1 MSDNIPVLDDVVE
14 QFAESCRAGGPPSVL
29 ETVRRYPHIRD
40 ELAEILPTIVALH
53 EFKDAASAERELLSG
68 AGQPSMNMPQRI
80 GEYDLVRELGRGG
93 MGVVYEAIQASLGRR
108 VALKVLASGV
118 LATDKQVRRFRREA
132 SAAGRL
138 HHTNIVPVFGV
149 GESQG
154 THFYVMQLITGVSLE
169 RIVDVMTKMASAGG
183 VVGSKLDPSDGSI
196 AVNSPTAIA
205 DALLADQFAAN
216 QFAPRHASPD
226 DSNRS
231 CSSSVADE
239 TRREAAGSSDVSTIE
254 QLPKADQESKA
265 EQESQ
270 VRPHESQGEPKS
282 HFADAPEESPE
293 ESLPDHLAS
302 GRSEQTAEV
311 SLGSAYWQSV
321 ARIGVQAADAIHYA
335 HRNGVLHRDIKPANL
350 LLDAAGTV
358 WVADFGLA
366 KLIEHDDVSKSGT
379 ASGTLRYM
387 APEQLSGDTDP
398 RSDIYSLGLTLFEL
412 LTLQPACDSKTF
424 RGILDQ
430 KLQQSFSRP
439 RDVNPDIPRDL
450 ETIVLKSLSLERSNR
465 YETADQLGDDLRRF
479 LEDRPILARRASVVE
494 QVWRWSR
501 RNRAVA
507 FWSGLALLL
516 LLKLPVVLSFGYMRE
531 SRQRARAEATADI
544 AVEAMDEVYQ
554 SLIPS
559 HGFEPGR
566 ITQSSLADDEI
577 EQIATATLSKEKAE
591 LLSKLIGFYDR
602 LATESSDS
610 PRLQL
615 EAAKARHRVGDIHQR
630 MGQYQKAILAYEE
643 AINRYQSLNDED
655 TAIELEI
662 ARVLNEMGSVA
673 DRRRGT
679 EQASTFHEQ
688 AITRLTSN
696 DQGSQDPSTRYELA
710 RSFFLHATSREG
722 RGAETRRR
730 ASVSGNAPNGRL
742 SRTGR
747 PGEPSPRVAG
757 PNPRR
762 GGLSSQ
768 QETALRQA
776 IEILDTLV
784 KNDSETP
791 GYQFLLARCY
801 RGLASRGAFFD
812 DGTSHRAVSA
822 RILRGLINQ
831 YPHVAVYRFE
841 LSETYREVDTRESR
855 QTRAFEQM
863 EIARELSEQLV
874 DQHPNVAQYAI
885 GLAHIH
891 SNLGRLYLGQR
902 EFAEAEKHQRLAIDS
917 HLRVVSKFPGLASI
931 STGLAAGSERAL
943 TRLLLDQGESEQAM
957 AVANRSVTR
966 LEDLIASGGIGV
978 ERLHE
983 IRKNLSDAYELLLS
997 AVQDAGDTT
1006 EQAGIQDRLD
1016 ALRKNL
1022 QH

>member
-1 MSDNIPVLDDVVE
+1 MSDDIPVLDDVVE
-14 QFAESCRAGGPPSVL
+14 RFAESCRSGETPSVL
-29 ETVRRYPHIRD
+29 ETVRRYPHLGD
-40 ELAEILPTIVALH
+40 ELSEILPTIVALH
-53 EFKDAASAERELLSG
+53 EFKDAESAEREVLSCV
-68 AGQPSMNMPQRI
+68 GQPSMNVPQRI

-93 MGVVYEAIQASLGRR
+93 MGVVYEAMQASLGRR

-118 LATDKQVRRFRREA
+118 LATDKQVRRFHREA
-132 SAAGRL
+132 KAAGRL

-154 THFYVMQLITGVSLE
+154 THFYAMQLITGVSLD
-169 RIVDVMTKMASAGG
+169 RIVDVMTSTASAGG
-183 VVGSKLDPSDGSI
+183 DVASQLDPSDGSI
-196 AVNSPTAIA
+196 VVNSPAAIA
-205 DALLADQFAAN
+205 DALLAN
-216 QFAPRHASPD
+216 RFAPRRASPD
-226 DSNRS
+226 DSDRS
-231 CSSSVADE
+231 CSPSVAEHDINVHE
-239 TRREAAGSSDVSTIE
+239 T
-254 QLPKADQESKA
+254 
-265 EQESQ
+265 
-270 VRPHESQGEPKS
+270 QGEPKS
-282 HFADAPEESPE
+282 HLADALE

-302 GRSEQTAEV
+302 GKSDPTVKV
-311 SLGSAYWQSV
+311 SLGSAYWHAV
-321 ARIGVQAADAIHYA
+321 ARIGVQTADAIHYA
-335 HRNGVLHRDIKPANL
+335 HLSGVLHRDIKPANL

-358 WVADFGLA
+358 WVTDFGLA
-366 KLIEHDDVSKSGT
+366 KLIEHDDVSKSGGV
-379 ASGTLRYM
+379 SGTLRYM

-398 RSDIYSLGLTLFEL
+398 RSDIFSVGLTLYEL

-424 RGILDQ
+424 RGVLDQ
-430 KLQQSFSRP
+430 KLHQSFSRP
-439 RDVNPDIPRDL
+439 RDVNSDIPRDL
-450 ETIVLKSLSLERSNR
+450 ETIVLKALSPERSNR

-479 LEDRPILARRASVVE
+479 LEDRPILARRSSVVE
-494 QVWRWSR
+494 QVWRWCR

-516 LLKLPVVLSFGYMRE
+516 LLMLPVVLSFGYMRE
-531 SRQRARAEATADI
+531 SRQRAKAETTADI
-544 AVEAMDEVYQ
+544 AVEVMDEVYQ

-577 EQIATATLSKEKAE
+577 EQIATATLSQEKAE

-602 LATESSDS
+602 LATESSDN

-662 ARVLNEMGSVA
+662 ARVLNEMGSVV

-679 EQASTFHEQ
+679 EQASPFHEQ

-696 DQGSQDPSTRYELA
+696 AESSQDPSTQYELA

-722 RGAETRRR
+722 RGAERRQR
-730 ASVSGNAPNGRL
+730 VSVSRSTPNGRS

-747 PGEPSPRVAG
+747 PDEPSPRAAG

-768 QETALRQA
+768 QESALRQA

-791 GYQFLLARCY
+791 GYRFLLARCY

-822 RILRGLINQ
+822 RILRGLIDQ
-831 YPHVAVYRFE
+831 YPHVAAYRFE
-841 LSETYREVDTRESR
+841 LSETYREVDTRGPR

-863 EIARELSEQLV
+863 EISRELSEQLV
-874 DQHPNVAQYAI
+874 DQHPNVAEYAI

-891 SNLGRLYLGQR
+891 SNLGRFYLGQR
-902 EFAEAEKHQRLAIDS
+902 EFAEAEKHQRLAIES
-917 HLRVVSKFPGLASI
+917 HLRVVAKFPGLAPI

-966 LEDLIASGGIGV
+966 LEDLITASGIGV

-983 IRKNLSDAYELLLS
+983 IRRNLADAYELLLS

-1006 EQAGIQDRLD
+1006 EQTGIQDRLD

>member
-1 MSDNIPVLDDVVE
+1 MSDDIPVLGDVPLLGDVVE
-14 QFAESCRAGGPPSVL
+14 QFAESCRAGESPSVL
-29 ETVRRYPHIRD
+29 ETVGRYPHLRD
-40 ELAEILPTIVALH
+40 ELAEILPTIIALH
-53 EFKDAASAERELLSG
+53 EFKDAESAERELLSG

-118 LATDKQVRRFRREA
+118 LATEKQVRRFRREA

-149 GESQG
+149 GESEG

-169 RIVDVMTKMASAGG
+169 RIIDVMTKTASAGG
-183 VVGSKLDPSDGSI
+183 VVESQLDPSD
-196 AVNSPTAIA
+196 
-205 DALLADQFAAN
+205 
-216 QFAPRHASPD
+216 R
-226 DSNRS
+226 
-231 CSSSVADE
+231 
-239 TRREAAGSSDVSTIE
+239 
-254 QLPKADQESKA
+254 
-265 EQESQ
+265 
-270 VRPHESQGEPKS
+270 
-282 HFADAPEESPE
+282 
-293 ESLPDHLAS
+293 
-302 GRSEQTAEV
+302 
-311 SLGSAYWQSV
+311 AYWRSV
-321 ARIGVQAADAIHYA
+321 ARIGVQTADAIHYA
-335 HRNGVLHRDIKPANL
+335 HLNGVLHRDIKPANL

-358 WVADFGLA
+358 WVTDFGLA
-366 KLIEHDDVSKSGT
+366 KLIEHDDVSKSGA

-430 KLQQSFSRP
+430 KLHQSFSRP

-450 ETIVLKSLSLERSNR
+450 ETIVLKSLSPERSNR

-494 QVWRWSR
+494 QVGRWCR

-516 LLKLPVVLSFGYMRE
+516 LLMLPVALSFGYMRE
-531 SRQRARAEATADI
+531 SRQRAKAEAHADI
-544 AVEAMDEVYQ
+544 AVEAMDEVFQ

-559 HGFEPGR
+559 YGFEPGR

-602 LATESSDS
+602 LATESSDN

-643 AINRYQSLNDED
+643 AINRYQSLNDEN
-655 TAIELEI
+655 TVIELEI
-662 ARVLNEMGSVA
+662 ARVLNEMGSVVE
-673 DRRRGT
+673 RRRGT
-679 EQASTFHEQ
+679 ERASPFHEQ
-688 AITRLTSN
+688 AITRLTSS
-696 DQGSQDPSTRYELA
+696 DEGSQDEGSQDPSTRYELA
-710 RSFFLHATSREG
+710 RSFFLHATSRQD
-722 RGAETRRR
+722 RGAERSRR
-730 ASVSGNAPNGRL
+730 ASVSRSAPNGRS
-742 SRTGR
+742 SRTRR
-747 PGEPSPRVAG
+747 PDEPSLRVAG

-768 QETALRQA
+768 QETALHRA

-801 RGLASRGAFFD
+801 RGLASRGAFSD

-822 RILRGLINQ
+822 RILRGLIDQ

-841 LSETYREVDTRESR
+841 LSETYREVDTREPR

-902 EFAEAEKHQRLAIDS
+902 EFVEAEKHQRLAIES
-917 HLRVVSKFPGLASI
+917 HLRVVSKFPGLAPI

-943 TRLLLDQGESEQAM
+943 TRLLLDQGQSEQAM
-957 AVANRSVTR
+957 TVANRSVTR
-966 LEDLIASGGIGV
+966 LEDLIAAGGIGV

-983 IRKNLSDAYELLLS
+983 LRKNLADANELLLS
-997 AVQDAGDTT
+997 AVHDAGDTT
-1006 EQAGIQDRLD
+1006 EQAGAGIR
-1016 ALRKNL
+1016 N
-1022 QH
+1022 